1 MSSVLRG
8 RSLDIRNFEKSSS
21 LLESLTIRERLVV
34 VEQGDD
40 VFVGVEQH
48 GVLLD
53 RSVYVVELDIVLVLQ
68 LGDDEVVLEQ
78 LFDCVEGEDLVD

>member
-34 VEQGDD
+34 VEQGYD
-40 VFVGVEQH
+40 VFVGIEQH

-53 RSVYVVELDIVLVLQ
+53 CSVYVVELDIVLVLQ

>member
-34 VEQGDD
+34 VEQGYD
-40 VFVGVEQH
+40 VFVGIEQH
-48 GVLLD
+48 SVLLD
-53 RSVYVVELDIVLVLQ
+53 CSVYVIELDIVLVLQ

-78 LFDCVEGEDLVD
+78 LIDCVEGEDLVD